1 MPIAAAKYHQRTH
14 LWTWCHLTIQGR
26 PFQSPDSMCELGFYE
41 EEARP
46 GQALGEMEAGMAAK
60 ASGLKGLVGNKDDAT
75 LTLKQKQYGT
85 ACFATGGRE
94 LERREWER
102 HTHL

>member
-1 MPIAAAKYHQRTH
+1 
-14 LWTWCHLTIQGR
+14 
-26 PFQSPDSMCELGFYE
+26 MCELGFYE
-41 EEARP
+41 GEARP